1 MRNVYPVKKYR
12 TRISECALKARNY
25 FDAVPDTRERDELEI
40 LGKLIDDYENTR
52 EHLPG

>member
-1 MRNVYPVKKYR
+1 MPIPSRKTEQEYQK
-12 TRISECALKARNY
+12 ALKWLEII
-25 FDAVPDTRERDELEI
+25 FDAVPDTREGDELEI